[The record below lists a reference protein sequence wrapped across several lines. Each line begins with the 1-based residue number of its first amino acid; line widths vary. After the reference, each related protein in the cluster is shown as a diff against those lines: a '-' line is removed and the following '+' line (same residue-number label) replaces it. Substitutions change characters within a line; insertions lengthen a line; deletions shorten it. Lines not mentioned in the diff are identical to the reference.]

1 VVPQE
6 LPNVAVSP
14 INLEKTFYTRAHLPI
29 TGPQNN
35 STNCTPQE
43 RNIEVQY
50 VHRLLCSQNLVV
62 KTFLIF
68 IITNTTHVFVCISV
82 YLTNLDL
89 RQHVKNKNE
98 KNVHTLGKLFSANE

>member
-1 VVPQE
+1 M
-6 LPNVAVSP
+6 AVSP
-14 INLEKTFYTRAHLPI
+14 ISLEKTFYTRAHLPI
-29 TGPQNN
+29 TGPQKN

-68 IITNTTHVFVCISV
+68 ITNTTHVFVCISV
-82 YLTNLDL
+82 YLKSLDL

-98 KNVHTLGKLFSANE
+98 KKNVHTLGKLFSANE

>member
-1 VVPQE
+1 MVV
-6 LPNVAVSP
+6 NP
-14 INLEKTFYTRAHLPI
+14 ISLEKTFYTRAHLPI

-43 RNIEVQY
+43 NIEVQY

-82 YLTNLDL
+82 YLKSLDL

-98 KNVHTLGKLFSANE
+98 KIVHTLGKLFSANE